1 MFRKEKTYKLD
12 ITKKMQKRKAEVEKK
27 VRETVK
33 AEGDRTIQKLKEVV
47 KIEEERGEKRKTKKG
62 KSNSQAIKKKL
73 QL

>member
-33 AEGDRTIQKLKEVV
+33 AEGDRTIKKLKEVV
-47 KIEEERGEKRKTKKG
+47 KSEEERGETRKAKKG
-62 KSNSQAIKKKL
+62 KSNS
-73 QL
+73 